1 MLLKYKENARYSHI
15 STIKNRAFL
24 DSSEIDTIKESP
36 IAFTFFIVYKVSL
49 FVVYIGALIM
59 HVPVALILL
68 TLLLGLVFNSVVDRE
83 LLHYANRKLVITT
96 NNIAIQKL
104 HTEQADGWYDDPW
117 AFGVP
122 HQQRLWHKGDWQE
135 ETRIVSPDLVK
146 SSIS

>member
-15 STIKNRAFL
+15 STIKSRAFL
-24 DSSEIDTIKESP
+24 DSSEFNTIKESP
-36 IAFTFFIVYKVSL
+36 IAFAFFIFYKISL
-49 FVVYIGALIM
+49 LAIYICAVIIHIPIPLI
-59 HVPVALILL
+59 VFSV
-68 TLLLGLVFNSVVDRE
+68 LLGLVFNSVIDRE
-83 LLHYANRKLVITT
+83 LLHYASKRLATST
-96 NNIAIQKL
+96 ANIVIQKL

-122 HQQRLWHKGDWQE
+122 HQQRLWHNGDWQG